1 MVRGVEQ
8 RRFDLLTR
16 SDIDVPCRITT
27 NEQTIQSTMVSTSIQ
42 AATTDVVLAHMEKH
56 DHEEVLFCFD
66 RATGLKAIIAVHDTT
81 LGPALGGTRM
91 WAYTSEAEAL
101 NDVMRLSRGMTYK
114 SSLAGLDLGGG
125 KAVIIGDART
135 QKTEA
140 MFRRFGQFVESLNGR
155 YITAE
160 DVGMSTT
167 EMVNIRKETQYVAG
181 LPEEMGGSGDP
192 SPVTAYGVYCGMKA
206 AAKTAY
212 GTDDLSGRKVSIQGA
227 GNVGKGLVALLLK
240 DGASVFLTD
249 IHDDKLA
256 AIKAEFPG
264 VTLVKPT
271 EIYGLDVD
279 IYSPCALGATVNDET
294 LKTLKCSV
302 IAGAANNQ
310 LADEVVHGKAVMK
323 KGILY
328 APDFLINAGGIINC
342 AWERK
347 GYNRKAA
354 LRQTEG
360 IYDTALRIFKA
371 SADLDIPTYLAA
383 NQAAEHRISSIREAG
398 LRH

>member
-1 MVRGVEQ
+1 MSVK
-8 RRFDLLTR
+8 T
-16 SDIDVPCRITT
+16 
-27 NEQTIQSTMVSTSIQ
+27 
-42 AATTDVVLAHMEKH
+42 ATATGHESVLGRMEEH
-56 DHEEVLFCFD
+56 DHEEVLFAFD
-66 RATGLKAIIAVHDTT
+66 RTTGLRAIIAVHDTT

-91 WAYTSEAEAL
+91 WPYTNENEAL
-101 NDVMRLSRGMTYK
+101 RDVLRLSRGMTYK
-114 SSLAGLDLGGG
+114 SALAGLDLGGG

-135 QKTEA
+135 QKSEA
-140 MFRRFGQFVESLNGR
+140 LFRRFGRFVDSLNGR

-167 EMVNIRKETQYVAG
+167 EMVNIRKETRHVAG

-212 GTDDLSGRKVSIQGA
+212 GSEKMAGRRVAVQGA
-227 GNVGKGLVALLLK
+227 GNVGRHLVGHLVK
-240 DGASVFLTD
+240 DGATVFLTD

-256 AIKAEFPG
+256 AIKAEHPSI
-264 VTLVKPT
+264 TLVAPDAV
-271 EIYGLDVD
+271 YDLDVD
-279 IYSPCALGATVNDET
+279 IYSPCALGATVNDDT
-294 LKTLKCSV
+294 LARLKCSV

-310 LADEVVHGKAVMK
+310 LADERKHGQAVMD

-347 GYNRKAA
+347 GYNRAAA
-354 LRQTEG
+354 LRQTED
-360 IYDTALRIFKA
+360 IYSTAQRIFQHSS
-371 SADLDIPTYLAA
+371 SANIPTYLAA
-383 NQAAEHRISSIREAG
+383 NQAAEERVRSMRQAG
-398 LRH
+398 LRF

>member
-1 MVRGVEQ
+1 MSEAMVN
-8 RRFDLLTR
+8 
-16 SDIDVPCRITT
+16 TT
-27 NEQTIQSTMVSTSIQ
+27 TKS
-42 AATTDVVLAHMEKH
+42 ATTDLVLGPMEKH
-56 DHEEVLFCFD
+56 DHEEVLFCHD
-66 RATGLKAIIAVHDTT
+66 RSTGLKAIIAIHDTT

-91 WAYTSEAEAL
+91 WPYASEVEAL
-101 NDVMRLSRGMTYK
+101 NDVLRLSRGMTYK

-140 MFRRFGQFVESLNGR
+140 MFRRFGRFVDSLNGR

-167 EMVNIRKETQYVAG
+167 EMVNILKETRNVAG

-192 SPVTAYGVYCGMKA
+192 SPVTAYGVYCGLKA
-206 AAKTAY
+206 AARVAY
-212 GTDDLSGRKVSIQGA
+212 GTDDLSGRKVAVQGA
-227 GNVGKGLVALLLK
+227 GNVGKGLVALLVK

-256 AIKAEFPG
+256 AIKAEFPAI
-264 VTLVKPT
+264 TLVQPDA
-271 EIYGLDVD
+271 IYDVDMD
-279 IYSPCALGATVNDET
+279 IYSPCALGATVNDDT
-294 LKTLKCSV
+294 LKRLKCSV

-310 LADEVVHGKAVMK
+310 LADEAVHGRTVME

-371 SADLDIPTYLAA
+371 SSEQGIPTYLAA
-383 NQAAEHRISSIREAG
+383 NQAAEERINSIRAAG
-398 LRH
+398 MRF

>member
-1 MVRGVEQ
+1 MV
-8 RRFDLLTR
+8 
-16 SDIDVPCRITT
+16 
-27 NEQTIQSTMVSTSIQ
+27 QTSTKAVGTEP
-42 AATTDVVLAHMEKH
+42 VLAHMEKH
-56 DHEEVLFCFD
+56 DHEEVLFCHD
-66 RATGLKAIIAVHDTT
+66 RATGLKAIIAIHDTT

-91 WAYTSEAEAL
+91 WPYASETEAL
-101 NDVMRLSRGMTYK
+101 SDVLRLSRGMTYK

-140 MFRRFGQFVESLNGR
+140 MFRRFGRFVDSLNGR

-167 EMVNIRKETQYVAG
+167 EMVNILKETRNVAG

-206 AAKTAY
+206 AARTAY
-212 GTDDLSGRKVSIQGA
+212 GTDALNGRKVSIQGA
-227 GNVGKGLVALLLK
+227 GNVGKGLVALLVK
-240 DGASVFLTD
+240 EGAKVFLTD

-256 AIKAEFPG
+256 AIKTEFPG
-264 VTLVKPT
+264 ITLVKPD
-271 EIYGLDVD
+271 EVYDLDVD
-279 IYSPCALGATVNDET
+279 IYSPCALGATVNDDT
-294 LKTLKCSV
+294 LKRLKCSI

-310 LADEVVHGKAVMK
+310 LADEVLHGKAVME

-354 LRQTEG
+354 LRQTEE
-360 IYDTALRIFKA
+360 IHHTALRIFKA
-371 SADLDIPTYLAA
+371 SADLGIPTYLAA
-383 NQAAEHRISSIREAG
+383 NQAAEDRITSIRSAG
-398 LRH
+398 MRF

>member
-1 MVRGVEQ
+1 MATSTQPVTD
-8 RRFDLLTR
+8 DLVIGR
-16 SDIDVPCRITT
+16 
-27 NEQTIQSTMVSTSIQ
+27 
-42 AATTDVVLAHMEKH
+42 MEKH

-66 RATGLKAIIAVHDTT
+66 RPTGLKAIIAIHDTT

-91 WAYTSEAEAL
+91 WPYASEAEAL
-101 NDVMRLSRGMTYK
+101 HDVLRLSRGMTYK

-140 MFRRFGQFVESLNGR
+140 MFRRFGQFVDSLNGR

-167 EMVNIRKETQYVAG
+167 EMVNIRKETTNVAG

-192 SPVTAYGVYCGMKA
+192 SPVTAYGVYVGMKA
-206 AAKTAY
+206 AAKSAY
-212 GTDDLSGRKVSIQGA
+212 GSDDLSGRKVSIQGA
-227 GNVGKGLVALLLK
+227 GNVGHALVGHLVQE
-240 DGASVFLTD
+240 GAVVFLTD
-249 IHDDKLA
+249 IHPEKLS
-256 AIKAEFPG
+256 AIKTEFPSI
-264 VTLVKPT
+264 TLVDPNDV
-271 EIYGLDVD
+271 YDLDVD
-279 IYSPCALGATVNDET
+279 IYSPCALGATVNDDT
-294 LKTLKCSV
+294 LARLKCSI

-310 LADEVVHGKAVMK
+310 LAKEDVHGKVVME

-354 LRQTEG
+354 LSQTEE
-360 IYDTALRIFKA
+360 IYNTTLRIVKA
-371 SADLDIPTYLAA
+371 SSDLKIPTYLAA
-383 NQAAEHRISSIREAG
+383 NQAAEQRIASMRAASIRF
-398 LRH
+398 

>member
-1 MVRGVEQ
+1 MV
-8 RRFDLLTR
+8 
-16 SDIDVPCRITT
+16 TT
-27 NEQTIQSTMVSTSIQ
+27 STKAGS
-42 AATTDVVLAHMEKH
+42 TDVVLGRMEKH

-66 RATGLKAIIAVHDTT
+66 RATGLRAIIAIHDTT

-91 WAYTSEAEAL
+91 WPYASEGEAL
-101 NDVMRLSRGMTYK
+101 NDVLRLSRGMTYK
-114 SSLAGLDLGGG
+114 SALAGLDLGGG

-140 MFRRFGQFVESLNGR
+140 MFRRFGQFVDSLNGR

-167 EMVNIRKETQYVAG
+167 EMVNIQKETKHVAG

-192 SPVTAYGVYCGMKA
+192 SPVTAYGVFCGMKA

-212 GTDDLSGRKVSIQGA
+212 GIDSLSGRKVAIQGA
-227 GNVGKGLVALLLK
+227 GNVGRGLVGHLVN
-240 DGASVFLTD
+240 DGATVYLTD

-256 AIKAEFPG
+256 AVKAEYPG
-264 VTLVKPT
+264 ITVVKPDDV
-271 EIYGLDVD
+271 YDLDVD
-279 IYSPCALGATVNDET
+279 VYSPCALGATVNDDT
-294 LKTLKCSV
+294 LKRLKCSV

-310 LADEVVHGKAVMK
+310 LADEAVHGKAVIE

-342 AWERK
+342 SWERR

-354 LRQTEG
+354 LHQTEG
-360 IYDTALRIFKA
+360 IFDTALRIFKA
-371 SADLDIPTYLAA
+371 SADLGIPTYLAA
-383 NQAAEHRISSIREAG
+383 NQAAEHRITSMREAG
-398 LRH
+398 LRY

>member
-1 MVRGVEQ
+1 MEQ
-8 RRFDLLTR
+8 
-16 SDIDVPCRITT
+16 
-27 NEQTIQSTMVSTSIQ
+27 
-42 AATTDVVLAHMEKH
+42 H
-56 DHEEVLFCFD
+56 DHEEVLFCYD
-66 RATGLKAIIAVHDTT
+66 RATGLKSIIAIHNTT

-91 WAYTSEAEAL
+91 WPYASEAEAL
-101 NDVMRLSRGMTYK
+101 SDVLRLSRGMTYK
-114 SSLAGLDLGGG
+114 SALAGLDLGGG

-140 MFRRFGQFVESLNGR
+140 MFRRFGQFVDSLNGR

-167 EMVNIRKETQYVAG
+167 EMVNIKKETNSVAG

-192 SPVTAYGVYCGMKA
+192 SPVTAYGVFCGMKA
-206 AAKTAY
+206 AAKNAY
-212 GTDDLSGRKVSIQGA
+212 GSDNLSGRKVSVQGA
-227 GNVGKGLVALLLK
+227 GNVGRYLVGHLVSEGAL
-240 DGASVFLTD
+240 VFLTD

-256 AIKAEFPG
+256 AIKAEYPSI
-264 VTLVKPT
+264 TLVKPDD
-271 EIYGLDVD
+271 IYDLDVD
-279 IYSPCALGATVNDET
+279 IYAPCALGATVNDET
-294 LKTLKCSV
+294 LRKLKCSV
-302 IAGAANNQ
+302 ICGAANNQ
-310 LADEVVHGKAVMK
+310 LADEAVHGKAVMK

-328 APDFLINAGGIINC
+328 APDFLVNAGGIINC

-354 LRQTEG
+354 MGQTEG

-383 NQAAEHRISSIREAG
+383 NQAAEHRITIIREAG
-398 LRH
+398 LRF

>member
-1 MVRGVEQ
+1 MTFVERGVLELPIDGEQ
-8 RRFDLLTR
+8 QPQPLTT
-16 SDIDVPCRITT
+16 PT
-27 NEQTIQSTMVSTSIQ
+27 TMVHTSTNT
-42 AATTDVVLAHMEKH
+42 ATAELVLARMERY

-66 RATGLKAIIAVHDTT
+66 RPTGLRAIIAIHDTT

-91 WAYTSEAEAL
+91 WPYATEAEAL
-101 NDVMRLSRGMTYK
+101 HDVLRLSRGMTYK

-167 EMVNIRKETQYVAG
+167 EMVNIQKETTNVAG

-212 GTDDLSGRKVSIQGA
+212 GSDDLNGRKVGIQGA
-227 GNVGKGLVALLLK
+227 GNVGKALVAYLVK
-240 DGASVFLTD
+240 EGAKVFLTD
-249 IHDDKLA
+249 IHEEKLA
-256 AIKAEFPG
+256 AIKAEFPAIT
-264 VTLVKPT
+264 VVKS
-271 EIYGLDVD
+271 EDIYDLDMD
-279 IYSPCALGATVNDET
+279 IYSPCALGATVNDDT
-294 LKTLKCSV
+294 LKRLKCSV

-310 LADEVVHGKAVMK
+310 LADEIIHGKAVME

-347 GYNRKAA
+347 GYNHQAA
-354 LRQTEG
+354 MNQTAA
-360 IYDTALRIFKA
+360 IYDTAIRIFKA
-371 SADLDIPTYLAA
+371 SADLAIPTYLAA
-383 NQAAEHRISSIREAG
+383 NQAAEHRISSMRSAGIRF
-398 LRH
+398 

>member
-1 MVRGVEQ
+1 MVTTTLGTPQ
-8 RRFDLLTR
+8 TADLVIGR
-16 SDIDVPCRITT
+16 
-27 NEQTIQSTMVSTSIQ
+27 
-42 AATTDVVLAHMEKH
+42 MEKH

-66 RATGLKAIIAVHDTT
+66 RPTGLRAIIAIHNTT

-91 WAYTSEAEAL
+91 WPYASEADAL
-101 NDVMRLSRGMTYK
+101 HDVLRLSRGMTYK

-167 EMVNIRKETQYVAG
+167 EMVNIRKETSYVAG
-181 LPEEMGGSGDP
+181 LPIEMGGSGDP
-192 SPVTAYGVYCGMKA
+192 SPVTAYGVYVGMKA
-206 AAKTAY
+206 AAKKAY
-212 GTDDLSGRKVSIQGA
+212 GADSLKGRKVAVQGA
-227 GNVGKGLVALLLK
+227 GNVGKYLVEHLVK
-240 DGASVFLTD
+240 DGANVFLTD
-249 IHDDKLA
+249 IHEEKLA
-256 AIKAEFPG
+256 AIKAQLPS
-264 VTLVKPT
+264 VTIVGSD
-271 EIYGLDVD
+271 EIYDLDVD

-294 LKTLKCSV
+294 LARLKCSV

-310 LADEVVHGKAVMK
+310 LADESIHGLAVME

-328 APDFLINAGGIINC
+328 VPDFLINAGGIINC

-347 GYNRKAA
+347 GYNRQAA
-354 LRQTEG
+354 LNQTEE
-360 IYDTALRIFKA
+360 IYNTALKCFEA
-371 SADLDIPTYLAA
+371 SADQKIPTYLAA
-383 NQAAEHRISSIREAG
+383 NQAAEQRVNSMRGAGIRF
-398 LRH
+398 

>member
-1 MVRGVEQ
+1 M
-8 RRFDLLTR
+8 
-16 SDIDVPCRITT
+16 PTT
-27 NEQTIQSTMVSTSIQ
+27 TARTASSEH
-42 AATTDVVLAHMEKH
+42 VLARMEQH
-56 DHEEVLFCFD
+56 DHEELLFCHD
-66 RATGLKAIIAVHDTT
+66 RATGLKAIIAIHDTT

-91 WAYTSEAEAL
+91 WPYASEAEAL
-101 NDVMRLSRGMTYK
+101 HDVLRLSRGMTYK

-140 MFRRFGQFVESLNGR
+140 MFRRFGQFVDSLNGR

-167 EMVNIRKETQYVAG
+167 EMVNILKETKNVAG

-206 AAKTAY
+206 AAKQAY
-212 GTDDLSGRKVSIQGA
+212 GSDDLSKRKVAIQGA
-227 GNVGKGLVALLLK
+227 GNVGRYLAGYLVK
-240 DGASVFLTD
+240 DGAQVFLTD

-256 AIKAEFPG
+256 AIKRDHQAI
-264 VTLVKPT
+264 TLVKPE
-271 EIYGLDVD
+271 EIYDLDID
-279 IYSPCALGATVNDET
+279 IYAPCALGATVNDDT
-294 LKTLKCSV
+294 LKRLKCSIV
-302 IAGAANNQ
+302 CGAANNQ
-310 LADEVVHGKAVMK
+310 LADESVHGKEVMK

-328 APDFLINAGGIINC
+328 APDFLVNAGGIINC

-347 GYNRKAA
+347 GYNHKAA

-383 NQAAEHRISSIREAG
+383 NQAAEHRISSIRDAG
-398 LRH
+398 LRF

>member
-1 MVRGVEQ
+1 MV
-8 RRFDLLTR
+8 
-16 SDIDVPCRITT
+16 TT
-27 NEQTIQSTMVSTSIQ
+27 STK
-42 AATTDVVLAHMEKH
+42 AANAELVLARMEKY

-66 RATGLKAIIAVHDTT
+66 RTTGLRAIIAIHDTT

-91 WAYTSEAEAL
+91 WPYASEAEAL
-101 NDVMRLSRGMTYK
+101 QDVLRLSRGMTYK
-114 SSLAGLDLGGG
+114 SALAGLDLGGG

-160 DVGMSTT
+160 DVGMSTV
-167 EMVNIRKETQYVAG
+167 EMVNIRKETSNVAG

-206 AAKTAY
+206 AARTAY
-212 GTDDLSGRKVSIQGA
+212 GSDDLNGRKVGIQGA
-227 GNVGKGLVALLLK
+227 GNVGKALVGHLVK
-240 DGASVFLTD
+240 EGAVVYLTD

-256 AIKAEFPG
+256 AIKAEYPAITVVG
-264 VTLVKPT
+264 PDS
-271 EIYGLDVD
+271 IYDLDMD
-279 IYSPCALGATVNDET
+279 IYSPCALGATVNDDT
-294 LKTLKCSV
+294 LKRLKCSV

-310 LADEVVHGKAVMK
+310 LADETVHGKAVMD

-354 LRQTEG
+354 MNQTAG
-360 IYDTALRIFKA
+360 IYETALRIFKA
-371 SADLDIPTYLAA
+371 STELGIPTYLAA
-383 NQAAEHRISSIREAG
+383 NQAAEHRVSSMRAAGIRF
-398 LRH
+398 

>member
-1 MVRGVEQ
+1 MSMLDTSTKTNTG
-8 RRFDLLTR
+8 DL
-16 SDIDVPCRITT
+16 
-27 NEQTIQSTMVSTSIQ
+27 
-42 AATTDVVLAHMEKH
+42 VLARMEKH
-56 DHEEVLFCFD
+56 DHEEVLFCYD
-66 RATGLKAIIAVHDTT
+66 RPTGLKAIIAIHDTT

-91 WAYTSEAEAL
+91 WAYASETEAL
-101 NDVMRLSRGMTYK
+101 NDVLRLSRGMTYK

-125 KAVIIGDART
+125 KAVIIGDARKD
-135 QKTEA
+135 KTEA
-140 MFRRFGQFVESLNGR
+140 MFRRFGQFVDSLNGR

-167 EMVNIRKETQYVAG
+167 EMVNILKETKNVAG

-192 SPVTAYGVYCGMKA
+192 SPVTAYGVFCGMRA

-212 GTDDLSGRKVSIQGA
+212 GTDSLSGRKVAVQGA
-227 GNVGKGLVALLLK
+227 GNVGHGLVGHLVKA
-240 DGASVFLTD
+240 GATVYLTD

-264 VTLVKPT
+264 IHLVKPD
-271 EIYGLDVD
+271 EIYDVD
-279 IYSPCALGATVNDET
+279 MDVYSPCALGATVNDDT
-294 LKTLKCSV
+294 LKRLKCSV

-310 LADEVVHGKAVMK
+310 LADEGVHGKAVME

-328 APDFLINAGGIINC
+328 TPDFLINAGGIINC
-342 AWERK
+342 SWERR

-354 LRQTEG
+354 LHQTEG

-371 SADLDIPTYLAA
+371 SSDLGIPTYLAA
-383 NQAAEHRISSIREAG
+383 NQAAEDRITSMRQAGIRF
-398 LRH
+398 

>member
-1 MVRGVEQ
+1 
-8 RRFDLLTR
+8 
-16 SDIDVPCRITT
+16 
-27 NEQTIQSTMVSTSIQ
+27 
-42 AATTDVVLAHMEKH
+42 
-56 DHEEVLFCFD
+56 
-66 RATGLKAIIAVHDTT
+66 
-81 LGPALGGTRM
+81 
-91 WAYTSEAEAL
+91 YTSEAEAL
-101 NDVMRLSRGMTYK
+101 NDVLRLSRGMTYK
-114 SSLAGLDLGGG
+114 SALAGLDLGGG

-140 MFRRFGQFVESLNGR
+140 MFRRFGQFVDSLNGR

-167 EMVNIRKETQYVAG
+167 EMVNIQKETKHVAG

-212 GTDDLSGRKVSIQGA
+212 GSDSLSGRKVAIQGA
-227 GNVGKGLVALLLK
+227 GNVGRGLVGHLVK

-256 AIKAEFPG
+256 VIKAEYPTI
-264 VTLVKPT
+264 TLVKPD
-271 EIYGLDVD
+271 EVYDLDVD
-279 IYSPCALGATVNDET
+279 VYSPCALGATVNDDT
-294 LKTLKCSV
+294 LKRLKCSV

-310 LADEVVHGKAVMK
+310 LADEAVHGKAVMQ

-342 AWERK
+342 SWELR

-354 LRQTEG
+354 LRQTEA
-360 IYDTALRIFKA
+360 IFDTAVRIFKA
-371 SADLDIPTYLAA
+371 SADLGIPTYLAA
-383 NQAAEHRISSIREAG
+383 NQAAEHRVTSVREAG
-398 LRH
+398 LRF

>member
-1 MVRGVEQ
+1 M
-8 RRFDLLTR
+8 LN
-16 SDIDVPCRITT
+16 TT
-27 NEQTIQSTMVSTSIQ
+27 TKAQS
-42 AATTDVVLAHMEKH
+42 AEPVLARMENY
-56 DHEEVLFCFD
+56 DHEQVLFCHD
-66 RATGLKAIIAVHDTT
+66 RTTGLKAIIAIHDTT

-91 WAYTSEAEAL
+91 WPYASEAEAL
-101 NDVMRLSRGMTYK
+101 SDVLRLSRGMTYK

-140 MFRRFGQFVESLNGR
+140 MFRRFGRFVDSLNGR

-167 EMVNIRKETQYVAG
+167 EMVNILKETKNVAG

-206 AAKTAY
+206 AAKIAY
-212 GTDDLSGRKVSIQGA
+212 GTDELSGRKVSIQGA
-227 GNVGKGLVALLLK
+227 GNVGRGLVELLVK
-240 DGASVFLTD
+240 EGAKVFLTD

-256 AIKAEFPG
+256 AIKAEFPAI
-264 VTLVKPT
+264 TLVQP
-271 EIYGLDVD
+271 EAVYDLDVD
-279 IYSPCALGATVNDET
+279 IYSPCALGATVNDDT
-294 LKTLKCSV
+294 LKRLKCSV

-310 LADEVVHGKAVMK
+310 LADEAVHGKAVME

-342 AWERK
+342 SWERR

-354 LRQTEG
+354 LRQTED
-360 IYDTALRIFKA
+360 IHQTALRIFKA

-383 NQAAEHRISSIREAG
+383 NQAAEDRISSMRSAG
-398 LRH
+398 MRF